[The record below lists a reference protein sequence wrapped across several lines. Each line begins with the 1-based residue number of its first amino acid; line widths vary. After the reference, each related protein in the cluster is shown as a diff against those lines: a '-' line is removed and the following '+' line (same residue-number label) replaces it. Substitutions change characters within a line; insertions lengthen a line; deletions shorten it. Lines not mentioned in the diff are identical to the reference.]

1 MRILVVAIN
10 YAPERTAVAPFTTG
24 LCEHLAS
31 KGHELTVITAFP
43 YYPEWR
49 VLDGYRG
56 HLFMKEVVNGIP
68 VRRVW
73 HFVPRRASSLL
84 QRLAHD
90 FSYAV
95 SAFFAGLF
103 VGPFDIIYCSSP
115 PPAAA
120 LSAFL
125 LSSLKRVPYV
135 IKLTDLASDAALATG
150 IVKNGFKVT
159 TARAIERFVYDRSK
173 EIVCLCQGFID
184 KLTKRGIDRAKLHLI
199 TDWADTECVRP
210 LTGANPFRDACGV
223 AGSQFLVLHTGNMGK
238 KQDLLNMVR
247 SADLTRFTTDIVWML
262 IGQGEEREQI
272 EQEIRRRN
280 LGNFRLMDLQ
290 PMELLRQIYSAAD
303 VLVLNQKATVEDA
316 VIPSKLL
323 TYMAAGRPVV
333 AAISEK
339 SEAARYIREA
349 NCGLVVP
356 PENPAA
362 LVQGILELKQDLML
376 RKEMGMNGRAYAE
389 VHFTRDK
396 VLQCYD
402 AFFRPWSGDGK
413 QGGLNK
419 EVTLVAQ

>member
-1 MRILVVAIN
+1 VRILVVGIN

-31 KGHELTVITAFP
+31 KGHEVTVITAFP

-56 HLFMKEVVNGIP
+56 RLFMKEVVNGIP

-84 QRLAHD
+84 QRLVHD

-95 SAFFAGLF
+95 SAFVAGLF

-135 IKLTDLASDAALATG
+135 IKLTDLASDAAIATG

-159 TARAIERFVYDRSK
+159 TARAIERFVYDRSE
-173 EIVCLCQGFID
+173 EIVCLCQGFIE
-184 KLTKRGIDRAKLHLI
+184 KLTRRGIDREKLHLI
-199 TDWADTECVRP
+199 TDWADTEGVRP
-210 LTGANPFRDACGV
+210 LTGANAFRDACI

-238 KQDLLNMVR
+238 KQGLLNMVR
-247 SADLTRFTTDIVWML
+247 SADLARVRTDIVWML

-272 EQEIRRRN
+272 EQEIRERN

-290 PMELLRQIYSAAD
+290 PVELLRQIYSAAD
-303 VLVLNQKATVEDA
+303 VLVLNQRATVEDA

-323 TYMAAGRPVV
+323 TYMAAGRPIV
-333 AAISEK
+333 AAISDK

-349 NCGLVVP
+349 DCGLIVP

-362 LVQGILELKQDLML
+362 LLQGILEFRQNPILGN
-376 RKEMGMNGRAYAE
+376 EMGMKGRAYAE
-389 VHFTRDK
+389 AHFTKDK
-396 VLQCYD
+396 VLQRYD
-402 AFFRPWSGDGK
+402 AFFRSWSGGGK
-413 QGGLNK
+413 QDGLNK
-419 EVTLVAQ
+419 QTTLVAQ